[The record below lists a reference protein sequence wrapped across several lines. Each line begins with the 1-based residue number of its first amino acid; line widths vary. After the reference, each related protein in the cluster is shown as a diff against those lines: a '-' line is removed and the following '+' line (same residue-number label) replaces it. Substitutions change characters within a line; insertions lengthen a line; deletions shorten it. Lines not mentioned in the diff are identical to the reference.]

1 MDVFNIENSVGFLLA
16 KAHQRLYGRFR
27 DLLAPHAITPPQ
39 FALLAF
45 LWQED
50 GRTQTALSE
59 KTEIDR
65 TTLSGL
71 LDRLQKLGLVCRI
84 ADPADRRAWQICL
97 TPAGRAL
104 EGQLTPLV
112 LDLRRQVSANLAPGE
127 YDELCRLLLKL
138 RGGGDAQ

>member
-1 MDVFNIENSVGFLLA
+1 MSGFDIETSVGFLLA

-27 DLLAPHAITPPQ
+27 DLLAPHGITPPQ

-50 GRTQTALSE
+50 GRSQRVLSE

-71 LDRLQKLGLVCRI
+71 IDRLQKLGLVKRL
-84 ADPADRRAWQICL
+84 PNPGDRRAWLVCL
-97 TPAGRAL
+97 TPAGREL
-104 EGQLTPLV
+104 EGRVAPLAQE
-112 LDLRRQVSANLAPGE
+112 LRRQVVADLAPGD
-127 YDELCRLLLKL
+127 YDELCRLLGKL
-138 RGGGDAQ
+138 RGSTP

>member
-1 MDVFNIENSVGFLLA
+1 MDGLNIESSLGFLLA
-16 KAHQRLYGRFR
+16 KAHQRIYAQFR
-27 DLLAPHAITPPQ
+27 DLLAPHGITPAQ

-71 LDRLQKLGLVCRI
+71 LDRLQKLGLVHRRP
-84 ADPADRRAWQICL
+84 DPADRRAWRVCL
-97 TPAGRAL
+97 TAKGRAL
-104 EGQLTPLV
+104 EKVLTPVALGV
-112 LDLRRQVSANLAPGE
+112 RRQVVAALAPGE
-127 YDELCRLLLKL
+127 YEELCRLLAKI
-138 RGGGDAQ
+138 RGSNHD